1 MKNPEL
7 EHCTDEEL
15 AVLAK
20 MNSEAMYV
28 LIARYTKL
36 IRFKASRMC
45 GYVEADDLAQEG
57 FMGLLSAVAAFD
69 EQRNIRFSTY
79 AWTCITNK
87 MLSLIKNSSKLP
99 TPVGDISASV
109 FEMPDTNAQP
119 DFIVMQREEWS
130 VFWQKIISQLSHLE
144 YQICMMFMGGLCYA
158 EIADKLGITVKSVD
172 NAIQRVRRKLR

>member
-7 EHCTDEEL
+7 EHCTDEKL

-20 MNSEAMYV
+20 KDSDAMYV
-28 LIARYTKL
+28 LIVRYAKL
-36 IRFKASRMC
+36 IRFKASRMSGC
-45 GYVEADDLAQEG
+45 VEADDLAQEG
-57 FMGLLSAVAAFD
+57 FMGLLSAVTAFD

-87 MLSLIKNSSKLP
+87 MLSLMKNSISLP

-119 DFIVMQREEWS
+119 DSIVMKREEWS
-130 VFWQKIISQLSHLE
+130 VFWQKVISQLSHRE

-158 EIADKLGITVKSVD
+158 EIADKLGISVKSVD
-172 NAIQRVRRKLR
+172 NALQRVRRKLR